1 MPDISQL
8 FQLGQQVQGR
18 LTQMQTELAQQTVSG
33 SAGGGMVT
41 ATADGRGQVQSIK
54 IDPSI
59 VAEGD
64 LEMLEDLVV
73 AAVMDAQRKADEVYR
88 AELKKL
94 TGGMSLP
101 FQFPI

>member
-18 LTQMQTELAQQTVSG
+18 LTQMQSELAQQTVSG

-41 ATADGRGQVQSIK
+41 VTADGRGQVQSIK
-54 IDPSI
+54 IEPSV

-64 LEMLEDLVV
+64 VEMLEDLVV
-73 AAVMDAQRKADEVYR
+73 AAVTDAQRKADEVYR

>member
-41 ATADGRGQVQSIK
+41 VTADGRGQVQSIK

-64 LEMLEDLVV
+64 IEMLEDLVV
-73 AAVMDAQRKADEVYR
+73 AAVTDAQRKAEEVYR

>member
-1 MPDISQL
+1 
-8 FQLGQQVQGR
+8 
-18 LTQMQTELAQQTVSG
+18 
-33 SAGGGMVT
+33 
-41 ATADGRGQVQSIK
+41 
-54 IDPSI
+54 
-59 VAEGD
+59 
-64 LEMLEDLVV
+64 MLEDLVV

>member
-18 LTQMQTELAQQTVSG
+18 LTQMQTELAQQTVAG

-41 ATADGRGQVQSIK
+41 ATADGRGQIQSVK

-59 VAEGD
+59 AAEGD
-64 LEMLEDLVV
+64 VEMLEDLVV
-73 AAVMDAQRKADEVYR
+73 AAITDAQRKAEEIYR

-94 TGGMSLP
+94 TGGVSLP